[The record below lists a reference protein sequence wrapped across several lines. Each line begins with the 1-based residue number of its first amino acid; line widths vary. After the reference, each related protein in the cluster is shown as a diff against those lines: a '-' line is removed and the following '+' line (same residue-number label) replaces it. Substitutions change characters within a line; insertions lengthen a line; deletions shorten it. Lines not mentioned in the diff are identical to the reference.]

1 MLISTQA
8 VNISQKYS
16 DMYLRPRNG
25 VLLVEALSI
34 LWINIEHS
42 PNTVV
47 QHNPNMDLVVI
58 SNVLHK
64 EHWIR
69 AKHFDMVNEVLK
81 APK

>member
-34 LWINIEHS
+34 LWINLEHS
-42 PNTVV
+42 LFV

-69 AKHFDMVNEVLK
+69 AKHSDMVNEVLK

>member
-34 LWINIEHS
+34 LWINLEHS
-42 PNTVV
+42 PNSSA
-47 QHNPNMDLVVI
+47 QP
-58 SNVLHK
+58 LHGLGGD
-64 EHWIR
+64 IQCT
-69 AKHFDMVNEVLK
+69 A
-81 APK
+81 